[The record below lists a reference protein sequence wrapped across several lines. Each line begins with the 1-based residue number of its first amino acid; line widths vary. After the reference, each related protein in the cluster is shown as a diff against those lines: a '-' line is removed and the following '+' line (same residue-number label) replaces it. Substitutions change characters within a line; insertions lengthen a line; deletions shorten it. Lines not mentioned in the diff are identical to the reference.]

1 MTKAH
6 KARVLYSILEL
17 EPMVRSKPDFKRY
30 ADSGNLDG
38 LWTYFQNSLR
48 ARAEVRRSVE
58 SSGEVGFEMLRPAM
72 EAIYSLPTTD

>member
-6 KARVLYSILEL
+6 KARVLYSILEWA
-17 EPMVRSKPDFKRY
+17 PMVHSKPDFKRY

-48 ARAEVRRSVE
+48 ARTDVKRSVE
-58 SSGEVGFEMLRPAM
+58 SRGEVSFEMLRPAM
-72 EAIYSLPTTD
+72 EAVYRLPTTD